1 MRTKRDSAANPLRG
15 VARAGGTLSLGILG
29 SRVLGLV
36 RDMARAYLL
45 GTGLAADAWVIAYR
59 LPNLL
64 RAFFAEGSLSAA
76 FVPVLSRAIE
86 TRSRA
91 EVWGLVNAVLSV
103 LLVVLAGVTLLF
115 ILAAGWFVPLLAPG
129 FDEVPGKLGL
139 TVWLTRATFPYLL
152 LIGIATLFMGALNA
166 FQHFRAPA
174 LAPGVM
180 NLFMIGALLGVCPF
194 LGDAPEVQVKGL
206 ALGVLLGGTAQLAIQ
221 LPPLWRRGF
230 RPRFVPDWRHPDVRR
245 IATLMLP
252 GLVGIGISEINAVV
266 DTILGSLL
274 EPGSVASLEYGM
286 RLMHLPLGVIGV
298 ALGTA
303 ILPTLS
309 RLAARAAWPE
319 LRETYAFALRLILF
333 LMTPA
338 LLVLVLLPREI
349 VALLFQRGAFDAE
362 SSTAMTAMAVA
373 FYGSGLLFYGAVKV
387 TVPVFFSM
395 HDTRTPVWCSGAAL
409 VSNVVLNL
417 LLMGPLR
424 LGGLALATALSAGL
438 NLALLLVAL
447 RRKVGIG
454 HRTAILRSAGR
465 VAVGIGAAALAILG
479 VRFLVGIGIDRAG
492 LDATSLLARALLVF
506 VPLGAGALAYVGVAV
521 ALRSEEWHFLRTV
534 VSNRG
539 SGTTPPSPPGEGE
552 PS

>member
-1 MRTKRDSAANPLRG
+1 MRTTGDSATNPLRG

-76 FVPVLSRAIE
+76 FVPVLSRALD

-103 LLVVLAGVTLLF
+103 LLVVLSAVTLLF
-115 ILAAGWFVPLLAPG
+115 VLGASLYVPFLAPG
-129 FDEVPGKLGL
+129 FDEVPEKLGL
-139 TVWLTRATFPYLL
+139 TIWLTRATFPYLL
-152 LIGIATLFMGALNA
+152 LIGVATLFMGTLNA
-166 FQHFRAPA
+166 FHHFRAPA

-194 LGDAPEVQVKGL
+194 LGDTPEVQVKGL
-206 ALGVLLGGTAQLAIQ
+206 ALGVVLGGMAQLAVQ

-230 RPRFVPDWRHPDVRR
+230 RPRFTPDWRHPDVRR

-309 RLAARAAWPE
+309 RLAGREAWTE

-333 LMTPA
+333 LMAPA

-349 VALLFQRGAFDAE
+349 VALLFQRGAFDAGD
-362 SSTAMTAMAVA
+362 STSMTAMAVA

-395 HDTRTPVWCSGAAL
+395 HDTRTPVWCAGAAL
-409 VSNVVLNL
+409 LSNVALNL
-417 LLMGPLR
+417 ILMGPLR

-438 NLALLLVAL
+438 NLALLLFAL

-465 VAVGIGAAALAILG
+465 VGLGLGAAALGMIGARAGVLALAASGGLDVGSLLVRAPVVFIPLG
-479 VRFLVGIGIDRAG
+479 V
-492 LDATSLLARALLVF
+492 
-506 VPLGAGALAYVGVAV
+506 GAGAYLGVAV
-521 ALRSEEWHFLRTV
+521 ALRSEEWHFLRGV
-534 VSNRG
+534 VSNRA
-539 SGTTPPSPPGEGE
+539 SGDRPPSSPGEGE

>member
-1 MRTKRDSAANPLRG
+1 LHR

-45 GTGLAADAWVIAYR
+45 GTGMAADAWVIAYR

-86 TRSRA
+86 TRSRD
-91 EVWGLVNAVLSV
+91 EVWRLVNAVLSI
-103 LLVVLAGVTLLF
+103 LLVVLSGVTLMFVLGAS
-115 ILAAGWFVPLLAPG
+115 LYVPLLAPG
-129 FDEVPGKLGL
+129 FDDVAGKLGL
-139 TVWLTRATFPYLL
+139 TVWLTRATFPYLI
-152 LIGIATLFMGALNA
+152 LIGVATLFMGTLNA
-166 FQHFRAPA
+166 FHHFRAPA

-194 LGDAPEVQVKGL
+194 LGEDPAVQVKGL
-206 ALGVLLGGTAQLAIQ
+206 ALGVVAGGIAQLAIQ

-230 RPRFVPDWRHPDVRR
+230 RPRFDPDWRHPDVRR

-252 GLVGIGISEINAVV
+252 GLVGIGVTEINAVV

-309 RLAARAAWPE
+309 RLASRAEWTE
-319 LRETYAFALRLILF
+319 LRETYALALRLVLF
-333 LMTPA
+333 LMAPA
-338 LLVLVLLPREI
+338 ALVLVLLPREI
-349 VALLFQRGAFDAE
+349 VALLFQRGAFTGG
-362 SSTAMTAMAVA
+362 SSTDMTTMAVA

-387 TVPVFFSM
+387 TVPVFFSLQ
-395 HDTRTPVWCSGAAL
+395 DTRTPVWCSAAAL
-409 VSNVVLNL
+409 VANVILNL

-438 NLALLLVAL
+438 NLALLLIAL
-447 RRKVGIG
+447 RRRVGIG
-454 HRTAILRSAGR
+454 HRRAILHAGGR
-465 VAVGIGAAALAILG
+465 VAVGIVAAALAMLGLRAAAGLG
-479 VRFLVGIGIDRAG
+479 VDAAG
-492 LDATSLLARALLVF
+492 LDAGGLLARALAVF
-506 VPLGAGALAYVGVAV
+506 VPLTGGAAAYLGVAMV
-521 ALRSEEWHFLRTV
+521 LRSEEWHFLRSV
-534 VSNRG
+534 VSNRRT
-539 SGTTPPSPPGEGE
+539 STPKPSPPGEGDRR
-552 PS
+552 